1 METRRLM
8 NAAMPGGLYWAQFGL
23 YGWAAYAVMRSVIVD
38 ELSFW
43 TMVCGVARVAA
54 AYGLS
59 NERKWGYSL
68 GLAVCALTIIPT
80 LDDLVHRPTLL
91 IRLDF
96 VVLLVFPVAI
106 AFCLLRPTCRDFVR
120 TWFS

>member
-23 YGWAAYAVMRSVIVD
+23 YGWAAYAFMRSIIVD
-38 ELSFW
+38 ELSIW
-43 TMVCGVARVAA
+43 TMVFGLARVAA

-80 LDDLVHRPTLL
+80 LNDLVQRPSLL
-91 IRLDF
+91 IRGDF
-96 VVLLVFPVAI
+96 IILLIFPVAI
-106 AFCLLRPTCRDFVR
+106 VFSLLRPTCRDFVK
-120 TWFS
+120 TWFG

>member
-1 METRRLM
+1 VF
-8 NAAMPGGLYWAQFGL
+8 AM
-23 YGWAAYAVMRSVIVD
+23 
-38 ELSFW
+38 
-43 TMVCGVARVAA
+43 ARVAA

-68 GLAVCALTIIPT
+68 GLAVCALTFVPT
-80 LDDLVHRPTLL
+80 LSDMVQRPTLL

-96 VVLLVFPVAI
+96 VVLLIFPVAI
-106 AFCLLRPTCRDFVR
+106 AACLLRPTCRDFVR